1 MLCSSITKAKEKK
14 MKNKIKSREIDEKK
28 RKLI

>member
-1 MLCSSITKAKEKK
+1 MLCSSIIKAKEKK

-28 RKLI
+28 